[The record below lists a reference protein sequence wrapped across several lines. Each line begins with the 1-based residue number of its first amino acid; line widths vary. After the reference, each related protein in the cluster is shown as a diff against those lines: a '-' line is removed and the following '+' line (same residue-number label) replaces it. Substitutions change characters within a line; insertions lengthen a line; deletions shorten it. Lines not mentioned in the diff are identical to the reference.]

1 MDAVSLRED
10 TGAMHCVNAVNR
22 TVSARPRCCKMPDME
37 QALAITFDDIAAA
50 HERLAGIATRTP
62 LLRSNALD
70 AQTGASIV
78 FKPEL
83 LQRGGA
89 FKIRG
94 AYNAVSQLNDEQR
107 KRGVVTASSGNHA
120 QAVALASQLLGV
132 PATILM
138 PTDAPQIKLAA
149 TRGFGAN
156 VQLFDRYAQDG
167 QELAAAL
174 AEERGMSLIPPF
186 DHPHVMAGQGTLAK
200 ELIEDAGPLDLL
212 ITPVGGGGLLSGCA
226 VAAKQLSPNCRLF
239 GVEPEAGN
247 DAQQSLA
254 AGHIVKI
261 STPQTIADAAQ
272 SRSVGAHTFPVLQ
285 RHVEAILTVSDDEL
299 RQAMAWLAL
308 NLKLVAEPTGCLAL
322 AAVLAG
328 KLDVRGLKVGVV
340 LSGGNIDLQ
349 RYLALL
355 GKG

>member
-1 MDAVSLRED
+1 M
-10 TGAMHCVNAVNR
+10 
-22 TVSARPRCCKMPDME
+22 

-50 HERLAGIATRTP
+50 HRRLDGIAIRTP
-62 LLRSNALD
+62 LLRSAALD

-94 AYNAVSQLNDEQR
+94 AYNAVAQLDAGQR
-107 KRGVVTASSGNHA
+107 ERGVVTASSGNHA
-120 QAVALASQLLGV
+120 QALALAAQLLGV

-149 TRGFGAN
+149 TRSYGAQ

-167 QELAAAL
+167 QQLAAAL
-174 AEERGMSLIPPF
+174 AAEHGMTMIPPF

-200 ELIEDAGPLDLL
+200 ELIEDGGPLDLL
-212 ITPVGGGGLLSGCA
+212 ITPVGGGGLISGCA
-226 VAAKQLSPNCRLF
+226 VAAQHLSPGCRVF

-261 STPQTIADAAQ
+261 ATPQTIADAAQ
-272 SRSVGAHTFPVLQ
+272 SRNVGQHTFPVLQ
-285 RHVEAILTVSDDEL
+285 RHVRAVLTVSDDEL
-299 RQAMAWLAL
+299 RQAMAWLAQTM
-308 NLKLVAEPTGCLAL
+308 KLVAEPTGCLAL
-322 AAVLAG
+322 AAVLTG
-328 KLDVRGLKVGVV
+328 KLDVRGLRVGVV
-340 LSGGNIDLQ
+340 LSGGNIDLP
-349 RYLALL
+349 RYAKLI
-355 GKG
+355 G